1 MDVEG
6 CLLSTCTVIV
16 CIFRG
21 RSRNVE
27 GGAHSVQTHRK
38 KFNSGTGPAIGST
51 QRHLTTIHPPVVQK
65 NFFTFIFQLS
75 GLALIAPLCF
85 ALHC

>member
-1 MDVEG
+1 MDVEDF
-6 CLLSTCTVIV
+6 CLSTCKVIV

-21 RSRNVE
+21 GSRNVE
-27 GGAHSVQTHRK
+27 GGTHIVQARRK
-38 KFNSGTGPAIGST
+38 QFISGTGKRQCIEVHITDLSA
-51 QRHLTTIHPPVVQK
+51 RNAE

-75 GLALIAPLCF
+75 GLALIAPSCF